1 MNKRSMIQTVVAVIF
16 LVLPLSVSAQEA
28 ALSGTIVDTQG
39 GVLPG
44 VTVTATNEESG
55 NTFLAVTDGP
65 GTFRML
71 LRIGTYRVTA
81 ELVGFATVTR
91 AGLQL
96 QVGQQATVSLQMAPS
111 DIQETIVVSGEAPL
125 IEVSTSTISGNIDQ
139 RQVQELPING
149 RNWLDLTLLA
159 PGNRSNAGG
168 EAPIP
173 RAQVGF
179 QINMDG
185 QQVTNSIAGSNF
197 GQPRYS
203 RDSIAEFEFVS
214 NRFDATQGRSMG
226 VVVNAVTKSGTNR
239 FAGSFSGY
247 FRDDK
252 LNAKDKVLN
261 RVPVYSNQQL
271 SGTFG
276 GPIRRDRVHFFGN
289 YEREREPQ
297 SYVFDGPYPV
307 FNMDLVGTRTQYT
320 GGVKIDTQFTP
331 QTRLSVRLTDYHQ
344 YIPGSGGGATTHPS
358 TASTTHR
365 YSPQTWT
372 QLTQVLS
379 NRAVNEIKGGYYGNK
394 NEIAPLVSWNGGPVP
409 SPRTGGA
416 PDAFYAWGGSTR
428 YQMRGYTVGAATN
441 APQMLEQDTWQL
453 RDNFTISYEAGGRH
467 DVRAGGEYLKH
478 MFHHWWC
485 STCNGNLD
493 ATRFAA
499 PSAEVL
505 AAMFPVW
512 NDASTWNVL
521 PLGPSSIR
529 FRQSVGNDELLTGR
543 SLFAGWLQ
551 DDWAMTSRLTLN
563 LGLRYDADIGVE
575 GERIVLLPWMDGQ
588 RPHDLDN
595 FAPRLGFAFQLDG
608 QTVLRGGYGRY
619 FTQLENDGAHQPTL
633 NAQHIFP
640 EVLYDGRADFAT
652 NPFNG
657 PVPTFAQ
664 AQTLVCTPANELAT
678 NCLRREISSEIPA
691 PGDHHQISYSH
702 QMSIGVQRQF
712 LSDFAIEANFVFT
725 GGRAEEAVFNQN
737 LTYSAA
743 TGDNIPFSNIAARP
757 YPYWG
762 FVNGEYMQ
770 GWSNYRALETSLTK
784 RFSHNWQLAAN
795 YTFGTLWD
803 STGDPCQTVRG
814 ADQSISCMPIAFEL
828 RQDVGGEYSR
838 ATTDQ
843 RHRAVVNGIWD
854 IGAGFQVSGI
864 YFYGSGQRT
873 AVTCSCP
880 ARDTGTGGASRRRD
894 DGTFLAR
901 NSFVGDPIHR
911 VDTRFQKRFSLGGT
925 VSVDGI
931 LELFNVF
938 NRANYGSYT
947 TNIDSAAYG
956 QPVFNSNVAYG
967 ARAAQLGFRLSF

>member
-1 MNKRSMIQTVVAVIF
+1 MLAIPVAAG
-16 LVLPLSVSAQEA
+16 AQEA
-28 ALSGTIVDTQG
+28 TLNGTVLDTQG

-44 VTVTATNEESG
+44 VTLTATNEASG
-55 NTFLAVTDGP
+55 NTFIAVSDEAGA
-65 GTFRML
+65 FRMPV
-71 LRIGTYRVTA
+71 RIGSYRLTA
-81 ELVGFATVTR
+81 ELSGFGTVTR
-91 AGLQL
+91 TGLQL
-96 QVGQQATVSLQMAPS
+96 QVGQQVTLSLQMAPS
-111 DIQETIVVSGEAPL
+111 EIQETIVVSAEAPL
-125 IEVSTSTISGNIDQ
+125 IEVATSTVSGNIDQ
-139 RQVQELPING
+139 RQVQDLPLNG

-168 EAPIP
+168 ESPIP

-226 VVVNAVTKSGTNR
+226 VVVNAVTKSGTNN
-239 FAGSFSGY
+239 FDGSVSGY

-252 LNAKDKVLN
+252 LNAKDRVLN
-261 RVPVYSNQQL
+261 RVPLYSNQQL

-276 GPIRRDRVHFFGN
+276 GPIRLDRIHFFAN

-297 SYVFDGPYPV
+297 SYVFDGPYP
-307 FNMDLVGTRTQYT
+307 FFDMALVGTRTQYT
-320 GGVKIDTQFTP
+320 GGLKVDTQFTP
-331 QTRLSVRLTDYHQ
+331 QTRLSVRVTNYHQ
-344 YIPGSGGGATTHPS
+344 FIPGNGGGATTHAS
-358 TASTTHR
+358 TASKTDR
-365 YSPQTWT
+365 YSPQTWV

-379 NRAVNEIKGGYYGNK
+379 NRAVNEVKGGYYGNK
-394 NEIAPLVSWNGGPVP
+394 NEIAPIVAWNGGPPPFARVE
-409 SPRTGGA
+409 GA
-416 PDAFYAWGGSTR
+416 PDEFYAWGGSTR

-441 APQMLEQDTWQL
+441 APQMLEQDTWQV
-453 RDNFTISYEAGGRH
+453 RNNFTISYDAGGRH
-467 DVRAGGEYLKH
+467 DLRMGGELLRH
-478 MFHHWWC
+478 LFHHWWC

-493 ATRFAA
+493 ATRLAA

-505 AAMFPVW
+505 AGMFPVW
-512 NDASTWNVL
+512 NDASTWNAM

-529 FRQSVGNDELLTGR
+529 FRQSVGNDELLTSR
-543 SLFAGWLQ
+543 TLFSGWFQ
-551 DDWAMTSRLTLN
+551 DDWAATSRLTLN

-575 GERIVLLPWMDGQ
+575 GERIELLPWMDGE

-595 FAPRLGFAFQLDG
+595 FAPRIGFALRLDDR
-608 QTVLRGGYGRY
+608 TVVRGGYGKY

-640 EVLYDGRADFAT
+640 EVPYDGRADFAV

-664 AQTLVCTPANELAT
+664 AQTLACTPANELAT

-702 QMSIGVQRQF
+702 QASIGVQRQF
-712 LSDFAIEANFVFT
+712 LSDFAVEANVVFT

-737 LTYSAA
+737 LAYSAA
-743 TGDNIPFSNIAARP
+743 TGDNIPFSTIAARP

-770 GWSNYRALETSLTK
+770 GWSNYRALELSLTK
-784 RFSHNWQLAAN
+784 RFSNRWQMAAN
-795 YTFGTLWD
+795 YTLGELSD
-803 STGDPCQTVRG
+803 STGDPCQTVR
-814 ADQSISCMPIAFEL
+814 APDQSIDCVPIDFEL
-828 RQDVGGEYSR
+828 RTDVGGEYTLG
-838 ATTDQ
+838 TTDQ

-854 IGAGFQVSGI
+854 MGAGFQVSGI

-873 AVTCSCP
+873 SVTCSCP

-894 DGTFLAR
+894 DGSFVPR
-901 NSFVGDPIHR
+901 NSFVGSSIHR
-911 VDTRFQKRFSLGGT
+911 VDTRLQKRFSFGGD
-925 VSVDGI
+925 VSIDGM
-931 LELFNVF
+931 LEVFNLF

-947 TNIDSAAYG
+947 TNVDSVAFG
-956 QPVFNSNVAYG
+956 QPVYNSNVAYG
-967 ARAAQLGFRLSF
+967 SRAAQLGFRFSF

>member
-1 MNKRSMIQTVVAVIF
+1 MIQTVVAVIL

-55 NTFLAVTDGP
+55 NTFLAVTDGT
-65 GTFRML
+65 GTFRTL

-91 AGLQL
+91 AGLRL

-595 FAPRLGFAFQLDG
+595 FAPRLGFAFQLDA

-828 RQDVGGEYSR
+828 RQDVGGEYTR

-894 DGTFLAR
+894 DGTFIAR